1 MIKRFDHPATRRN
14 PYPPAPTGIHAFRYD
29 SALVL
34 LRLKDAVRLRTGE
47 DADFILARD
56 FLVSWEDDEGTRHVL
71 CVPAGLITDLTSVP
85 PVWRWL
91 VGRVGP
97 WLEAAIV
104 HDYLYIAWQDVPG
117 RRAVP
122 ADRRFADDM
131 MRAAMQAARVAPW
144 RIALI
149 YGALRV
155 FGGTRYARGA
165 KDRYL
170 DPCAP
175 AVTSQLVAEAP
186 QARSD
191 QDDR

>member
-14 PYPPAPTGIHAFRYD
+14 PYPSAPTGIHAFRYD

-34 LRLKDAVRLRTGE
+34 LRLKDAVRMRTGE

-56 FLVSWEDDEGTRHVL
+56 FLVSWEDDGGTRHVL

-85 PVWRWL
+85 RFWRWL

-97 WLEAAIV
+97 WLEAAIA

-117 RRAVP
+117 RGP
-122 ADRRFADDM
+122 TQTDRRFADNM

-149 YGALRV
+149 YRAVRV
-155 FGGTRYARGA
+155 FGWGRYAQQA
-165 KDRYL
+165 KERYL
-170 DPCAP
+170 DLHQP
-175 AVTSQLVAEAP
+175 AVVAQLVAP
-186 QARSD
+186 SD
-191 QDDR
+191 RPMP